1 MLLMEHSKGRGGLGG
16 ERRENSTRGKAEL
29 CVMCQVVLWGGLM
42 ILAPHIVL
50 YALRTV
56 TYARGAG
63 KVGFSR
69 TDRLHW
75 L

>member
-1 MLLMEHSKGRGGLGG
+1 
-16 ERRENSTRGKAEL
+16 
-29 CVMCQVVLWGGLM
+29 MCHVVLLGGLM

-50 YALRTV
+50 SALRTV

-63 KVGFSR
+63 KVGFFR
-69 TDRLHW
+69 TDRLHR

>member
-1 MLLMEHSKGRGGLGG
+1 
-16 ERRENSTRGKAEL
+16 
-29 CVMCQVVLWGGLM
+29 MCHVVLWGGVM

-56 TYARGAG
+56 TYARGAS

-69 TDRLHW
+69 TDRLHR

>member
-1 MLLMEHSKGRGGLGG
+1 
-16 ERRENSTRGKAEL
+16 
-29 CVMCQVVLWGGLM
+29 MCHVVLLGGLM

-50 YALRTV
+50 CALHTV
-56 TYARGAG
+56 TYARGAS

-69 TDRLHW
+69 TDRLHQ